1 MPRPFN
7 VSSID
12 GDFMDRADEVRIV
25 LDVMN
30 QRGRLVLYGE
40 RRLGKTTII
49 RRAQAALS
57 RKKEAA
63 RGHAIYID
71 MWASADE
78 ATVVNRIFQQL
89 PSWWLT
95 GARFT
100 KLAGAFAGAI
110 RLHATPEGVALSI
123 DTTATG
129 QTPIAFTDLVRRL
142 DAFAEG
148 DRRPLVL
155 IFDEFQKAQDRVGV
169 SGEAL
174 RGLAQECPNLGFIFS
189 GSAYGTITRLLEPD
203 QPFYGVPSLEVREI
217 NRIDLADWVR
227 SRLDGFGMRLDEATA
242 RSLVD
247 LADGVTSHVLELA
260 NQLYADVGKRTATL
274 EDLIQ
279 ARWNHA
285 RANESR
291 IELLWDRMVT
301 VRRSIMVAIAY
312 GETLLHS
319 ARATSEFG
327 LSGSKV
333 TYHLDLLT
341 EDGYVRIS
349 GPPRLTDPFMAE
361 WIRRRAAPGMA
372 FATPEAEEA
381 AYPTGRPVD

>member
-12 GDFMDRADEVRIV
+12 GDFMDRADEVRTV

-40 RRLGKTTII
+40 RRLGKTTIL
-49 RRAQAALS
+49 RRAQAALAK
-57 RKKEAA
+57 KKEST
-63 RGHAIYID
+63 RGHAIYVD

-89 PSWWLT
+89 PPWWLT

-100 KLAGAFAGAI
+100 RLASALAGAV
-110 RLHATPEGVALSI
+110 RLQGTADGVSLSI

-129 QTPIAFTDLVRRL
+129 QTPIPFSDLVRRL
-142 DAFAEG
+142 NAFAEG

-155 IFDEFQKAQDRVGV
+155 VLDEFQKVEDRVGL
-169 SGEAL
+169 SEGAL

-189 GSAYGTITRLLEPD
+189 GSAWGTITRLLAPD
-203 QPFYGVPSLEVREI
+203 QPFYGVPSLEVGEI
-217 NRIDLADWVR
+217 DRDDLADWVR
-227 SRLDGFGMRLDEATA
+227 SRLDGFGLRLDAATA
-242 RSLVD
+242 RTLVD

-260 NQLYADVGKRTATL
+260 NQVHADVGKGGATVD
-274 EDLIQ
+274 DLVK

-285 RANESR
+285 RAHESR

-301 VRRSIMVAIAY
+301 TRRSIMVALAY
-312 GETLLHS
+312 GETLLHG

-333 TYHLDLLT
+333 TYHLDLLK
-341 EDGYVRIS
+341 EDGYVRVS
-349 GPPRLTDPFMAE
+349 GPPRLSDPFMAE
-361 WIRRRAAPGMA
+361 WIRRRAAPQMA
-372 FATPEAEEA
+372 FVTPEAETA
-381 AYPTGRPVD
+381 TYPTGRPVD